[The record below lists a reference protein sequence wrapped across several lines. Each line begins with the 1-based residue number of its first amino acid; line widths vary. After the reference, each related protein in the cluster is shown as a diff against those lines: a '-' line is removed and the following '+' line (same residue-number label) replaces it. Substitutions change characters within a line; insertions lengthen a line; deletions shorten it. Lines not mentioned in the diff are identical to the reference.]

1 MNFELLTFNSH
12 FMHILH
18 RIIGLPKVSEQKLSH
33 ESFSMESVFDISP
46 LPRWYGMTLGHA
58 LRRVILSSIPGTR
71 VTGIKI
77 EGVSHEYMTLPGI
90 RESVLDIMLNLK
102 GLILE
107 KSDVGVTW
115 LTLKKNKSG
124 KVTAADIKTGGG
136 VEIMNKDM
144 YITEIDRDGFTL
156 DMQIRIEKNVGYKS
170 IEVLKKEED
179 DVMIL
184 VIDASFSPVLN
195 VSTSVTSERY
205 GDMTDLD
212 KLLLTIKTN
221 GSITPESALKF
232 GSQMLKSYFDVFC
245 DADVSVE
252 SDFMGDVRSLREKE
266 KKDAQATEHKE
277 NFTHIDFL
285 GLSPRTLN
293 ALVNGNILSVEQLE
307 KCTEAKLSSIKGFGK
322 KAMDEV
328 RAALATQNKKLLGDD

>member
-1 MNFELLTFNSH
+1 
-12 FMHILH
+12 MHTLH
-18 RIIGLPKVSEQKLSH
+18 TIIGLPKVSEQRLSQDA
-33 ESFSMESVFDISP
+33 FCMESVFDITP
-46 LPRWYGMTLGHA
+46 LPRGYGVTLGHA

-77 EGVSHEYMTLPGI
+77 QGVTHEYTTLPGI

-102 GLILE
+102 NLVLE
-107 KSDVGVTW
+107 KSDIGVTW
-115 LTLKKNKSG
+115 ITLKKNKAG
-124 KVTAADIKTGGG
+124 KVTANDIKTGGG
-136 VEIMNKDM
+136 VEILNKDL
-144 YITEIDRDGFTL
+144 YITEIDRDGFEL
-156 DMQIRIEKNVGYKS
+156 DIQIRVEKNVGYKS
-170 IEVLKKEED
+170 IETLKKEDD

-184 VIDASFSPVLN
+184 LVDASFSPVLN
-195 VSTSVTSERY
+195 VSSDVTSERY

-212 KLLLTIKTN
+212 KLSLTIKTN
-221 GSITPESALKF
+221 GSISPETALKF
-232 GSQMLKSYFDVFC
+232 GSQMLRSYFDIFC
-245 DADVSVE
+245 DSDVIVE
-252 SDFMGDVRSLREKE
+252 SDFMGDVRTLREKE
-266 KKDAQATEHKE
+266 KKDAQATEHRE

-328 RAALATQNKKLLGDD
+328 RAALATQNKNLLGDD

>member
-1 MNFELLTFNSH
+1 
-12 FMHILH
+12 MHILH
-18 RIIGLPKVSEQKLSH
+18 TIIGLPKVTERRIAQ
-33 ESFSMESVFDISP
+33 EDFSQESVFDITP
-46 LPRWYGMTLGHA
+46 LPRGYGMTLGHA
-58 LRRVILSSIPGTR
+58 LRRAIISSIPGTR

-77 EGVSHEYMTLPGI
+77 EGVSHEYTTLPGLH
-90 RESVLDIMLNLK
+90 ESVLDIMLNLK
-102 GLILE
+102 NLVLD
-107 KSDVGVTW
+107 KSDTGVTW
-115 LTLKKNKSG
+115 LTLKKNKAG

-136 VEIMNKDM
+136 VEILNKDL
-144 YITEIDRDGFTL
+144 YITEIDRDGFEL
-156 DMQIRIEKNVGYKS
+156 DMQIRVEKNVGYKS
-170 IEVLKKEED
+170 IETLKKEDD

-184 VIDASFSPVLN
+184 VVDASFSPVIN
-195 VSTSVTSERY
+195 VSTDVRSERY

-212 KLLLTIKTN
+212 NLALTVKTN

-232 GSQMLKSYFDVFC
+232 GAQMLRSYFDIFC
-245 DADVSVE
+245 DTEVMVE
-252 SDFMGDVRSLREKE
+252 SEFMGDVRSLREKE
-266 KKDAQATEHKE
+266 KKDAQATEHRE

-328 RAALATQNKKLLGDD
+328 RAALATQDKKLLGDD

>member
-1 MNFELLTFNSH
+1 
-12 FMHILH
+12 MHILH
-18 RIIGLPKVSEQKLSH
+18 TIIGLPKVSEHRIDHDDATL
-33 ESFSMESVFDISP
+33 ESVFDFTP
-46 LPRWYGMTLGHA
+46 LPRGYGLTLGHA
-58 LRRVILSSIPGTR
+58 LRRTIISSIPGAC

-77 EGVSHEYMTLPGI
+77 KGVSHEYTTLPGI

-102 GLILE
+102 QLVLE
-107 KSDVGVTW
+107 KSDIGVTW
-115 LTLKKNKSG
+115 MTLKKNKSG
-124 KVTAADIKTGGG
+124 KVTAADIKTTGG
-136 VEIMNKDM
+136 VEILNKDL
-144 YITEIDRDGFTL
+144 YITEIDRDGFDL
-156 DMQIRIEKNVGYKS
+156 DIEIRVEKNVGYKS
-170 IEVLKKEED
+170 IETLKKEDD

-195 VSTSVTSERY
+195 VSTEVKSERY

-212 KLLLTIKTN
+212 RLSLSVKTN
-221 GSITPESALKF
+221 GSITPESAVKF
-232 GSQMLKSYFDVFC
+232 GAQMLRSYFDLFC
-245 DADVSVE
+245 DAEVMVE
-252 SDFMGDVRSLREKE
+252 SEFMGDVRSLREKE
-266 KKDAQATEHKE
+266 KKEAHATEHRE

-328 RAALATQNKKLLGDD
+328 RAALGTQGKKLLGDD